1 MTKCIKMTFSG
12 SAKSDFLQK
21 GLQKYV
27 KNLKVE
33 GIAQVNDEGIF
44 KIIVCG
50 EPDTVDLFV
59 DFIYKE
65 SVKAALHDIEV
76 EPFLKD
82 KDYRGV
88 FRIIE

>member
-1 MTKCIKMTFSG
+1 MSKCIKITFTG
-12 SAKSDFLQK
+12 SPKPDFLQK
-21 GLQKYV
+21 VVQKHARG
-27 KNLKVE
+27 LKVE
-33 GIAQVNDEGIF
+33 GLAQVNDEGNF

-50 EPDTVDLFV
+50 ETESVDSFVDLV
-59 DFIYKE
+59 YKE
-65 SVKAALHDIEV
+65 SVKAALEDIEV